1 MLIILTYI
9 VSIKKIFSKRSNTL
23 KSFILWNKLF
33 PLKKKGSNE
42 FNVHTGFF
50 IFLFFFFLSL
60 ILSPFYSLFG
70 LPLPTPLT
78 ICIQLERDP
87 TNPL

>member
-50 IFLFFFFLSL
+50 IFLFFFLSL
-60 ILSPFYSLFG
+60 SYSL
-70 LPLPTPLT
+70 PLLLFVWVTLTDTPYDLHPTRTRP
-78 ICIQLERDP
+78 
-87 TNPL
+87 N